1 MLFECA
7 VGVGFAQAWGRWHGR
22 DGPSRRHGS
31 PVISVGEPPILD
43 YDTYERAVAR
53 RAGDAVG
60 VGELM
65 RFLRI
70 GVADLKPPRDKS
82 KVSAINLAG
91 HGVALVIPRLQVP
104 AGVKPDRITWPW
116 AIAIGT
122 YHLLALLAFAPWF
135 FSRTGVVVALL
146 GFYVFG
152 VLGINI
158 GFHRLLAHRG
168 FSCPKWLEHLLA
180 IFGVC
185 SLQGSPA
192 FWVAA
197 HRRHHQHSDEQ
208 PDPHSP
214 LVNFFWAHMGWLLV
228 ETGVLAPLGWKL
240 QYAKDL
246 LHDPFYEHLERSYVW
261 VALGSWIGFFIVG
274 VAGGFLI
281 GESSLQALQLGASL
295 LLWGVIVRTIV
306 VWHITWSVNSVTH
319 LWGYRNYESDENSRN
334 NVVIGILAAGEG
346 WHNNHHADQRAA
358 KHGHLWWEVDGT
370 YLTIRLLAALGL
382 VKDIVMP
389 NAGLAA
395 ARARRQ
401 G

>member
-1 MLFECA
+1 
-7 VGVGFAQAWGRWHGR
+7 VGV
-22 DGPSRRHGS
+22 S
-31 PVISVGEPPILD
+31 
-43 YDTYERAVAR
+43 
-53 RAGDAVG
+53 
-60 VGELM
+60 ELM

-70 GVADLKPPRDKS
+70 GVAGAKPPRDQS
-82 KVSAINLAG
+82 NVLAANLAG
-91 HGVALVIPRLQVP
+91 PAIALSALGLPVP
-104 AGVKPDRITWPW
+104 AGVKPDRITWRW
-116 AIAIGT
+116 AIAIGI
-122 YHLLALLAFAPWF
+122 YHLLALLAFVPWF
-135 FSRTGVVVALL
+135 FSWTGVVVALL

-152 VLGINI
+152 VLGVNI

-168 FSCPKWLEHLLA
+168 FSCPKWLEHSLA
-180 IFGVC
+180 ILGAC

-192 FWVAA
+192 FWVAV
-197 HRRHHQHSDEQ
+197 HRRHHQHADEQ

-228 ETGVLAPLGWKL
+228 ETGVFAPLGWKL

-246 LHDPFYEHLERSYVW
+246 LHDPFYAHLERSYLW
-261 VALGSWIGFFIVG
+261 VALGSWIGFFVVG
-274 VAGGFLI
+274 VVAGFLI
-281 GESSLQALQLGASL
+281 GGSVLQALQFGASL
-295 LLWGVIVRTIV
+295 LLWGVIVRTIA

-319 LWGYRNYESDENSRN
+319 LWGYRNYENDENSRN
-334 NVVIGILAAGEG
+334 NVFIGILAVGEG

-358 KHGHLWWEVDGT
+358 KHGHLWWELDGT

-389 NAGLAA
+389 NARLVA